1 MRHLLVLNLILG
13 MIWVFFVI
21 VPLEMQDGFS
31 ANSAILP
38 KLDDSTSDALSYFT
52 GTGNVQTS
60 AYFLGAY
67 TVSYAPGTLTPAQG
81 DYSYNLPLAYL
92 FVAFQMIILS
102 FVLIVL
108 RLLRAFKDRGLNMGT
123 GEQYVYCHLIFSGW
137 EHCLHEEESVG
148 MKHTAFTLALR
159 EQLNEEEEH
168 EKYEATKPNHI
179 AFRRLFSYFFSFSL
193 IGFCMWSL
201 IWAIDKYAV
210 QRGETSTDLT
220 TFIPSIMLTG
230 FNFVLPRIFLVCA
243 EQFEAYETPTEIVSV
258 TTIRSLVLRIIGLLV
273 FFFQNLSQRDSFSCW
288 ENYMGQ
294 QLYVLYITQIAVNVW
309 VVVFSQ
315 AIMKY
320 MRTFKYLKPITPAP
334 EFETAWNLINL
345 LSGQVIIWFGSYFVP
360 LLPFLGVLQFILLFY
375 TLQWATVAFCDRPSK
390 VYKARA
396 SLSFISAV
404 SLFLSLLA
412 VTFPLGYAIFRFP
425 SSGSYMPTYTLDE
438 NLGNIT
444 GAACSSST
452 FVLSQCYPR
461 TSAEE
466 TAYDAIATVCYISPA
481 NDDLA
486 PQGYNP
492 TYPNGLQATVGA
504 ICAVC
509 PTGCGL
515 FRNKET
521 AYTIFTEEI
530 ETWSNASQAILAF
543 ITTAPFMAT
552 VMFMFLV

>member
-1 MRHLLVLNLILG
+1 
-13 MIWVFFVI
+13 
-21 VPLEMQDGFS
+21 
-31 ANSAILP
+31 
-38 KLDDSTSDALSYFT
+38 
-52 GTGNVQTS
+52 
-60 AYFLGAY
+60 
-67 TVSYAPGTLTPAQG
+67 
-81 DYSYNLPLAYL
+81 
-92 FVAFQMIILS
+92 
-102 FVLIVL
+102 
-108 RLLRAFKDRGLNMGT
+108 
-123 GEQYVYCHLIFSGW
+123 
-137 EHCLHEEESVG
+137 
-148 MKHTAFTLALR
+148 
-159 EQLNEEEEH
+159 
-168 EKYEATKPNHI
+168 
-179 AFRRLFSYFFSFSL
+179 
-193 IGFCMWSL
+193 
-201 IWAIDKYAV
+201 
-210 QRGETSTDLT
+210 
-220 TFIPSIMLTG
+220 
-230 FNFVLPRIFLVCA
+230 
-243 EQFEAYETPTEIVSV
+243 
-258 TTIRSLVLRIIGLLV
+258 
-273 FFFQNLSQRDSFSCW
+273 
-288 ENYMGQ
+288 
-294 QLYVLYITQIAVNVW
+294 
-309 VVVFSQ
+309 
-315 AIMKY
+315 
-320 MRTFKYLKPITPAP
+320 
-334 EFETAWNLINL
+334 
-345 LSGQVIIWFGSYFVP
+345 
-360 LLPFLGVLQFILLFY
+360 LFY

-552 VMFMFLV
+552 VMFMFLVYVLLLHQTAEGAKMRIDALERERDLEREDKLWILDKYAIILDSAHNTTTD